1 MYYTEYATIQRK
13 PIEVVYSKRKSESF
27 DLRSCTIDELN
38 KAIDKRVKSLKEK
51 GMTLFS
57 LEFSG
62 SEDDDGLAAC
72 CGVTPWCKVQGT
84 RMETDEEMKER
95 ITRQEKHNERVRE
108 QRVEKKEQSD
118 RRKELERL
126 TKHLTLDQLK
136 AIESIQL

>member
-1 MYYTEYATIQRK
+1 MYYNDLITIK
-13 PIEVVYSKRKSESF
+13 YEAIEVIHSKRKSESF

-38 KAIDKRVKSLKEK
+38 KAIDKSVKSLREK

-62 SEDDDGLAAC
+62 SEDDDGT
-72 CGVTPWCKVQGT
+72 VTPWCKVQGT
-84 RMETDEEMKER
+84 RMETEEEMQER
-95 ITRQEKHNERVRE
+95 IARQEKHNETARE
-108 QRVEKKEQSD
+108 QRVREKGQSD

-136 AIESIQL
+136 AIKSIHL

>member
-1 MYYTEYATIQRK
+1 MYYTEYATIQYE
-13 PIEVVYSKRKSESF
+13 PIEVVHSKRKSESF

-38 KAIDKRVKSLKEK
+38 KAIDKHVKSLKEK
-51 GMTLFS
+51 GMTLFR

-62 SEDDDGLAAC
+62 SEDDLA
-72 CGVTPWCKVQGT
+72 VNVQGT

-108 QRVEKKEQSD
+108 QRVDEKVKSD

>member
-27 DLRSCTIDELN
+27 DLHSCTIDELN

-51 GMTLFS
+51 GMTLFT
-57 LEFSG
+57 LEFGG
-62 SEDDDGLAAC
+62 SEDDDSTS
-72 CGVTPWCKVQGT
+72 TPWCKVQGT

-95 ITRQEKHNERVRE
+95 ITRQEKHNETARE
-108 QRVEKKEQSD
+108 QRVKEKEQSD